1 MGHLRPCRHLLLLFA
16 AQMIGKKKWK
26 KSHVITTEIFNIQM
40 FDKVWNHLYHL
51 ILDHGKR
58 LLGSN
63 PFVPDQCYY
72 YATIFPDYIMTSLTF
87 PDSAKMKLLPDF
99 SWQHKP
105 CVMFSLFQKYL
116 ITYLFKQSSILK
128 VQDKICLENIL
139 YVSKPLNNL
148 LLSVFHIWF
157 SFSSDQHNYET
168 SSHM

>member
-1 MGHLRPCRHLLLLFA
+1 MIRYETICIIFSWTMEKGYWVAILLSLINAIIMLRF
-16 AQMIGKKKWK
+16 
-26 KSHVITTEIFNIQM
+26 
-40 FDKVWNHLYHL
+40 
-51 ILDHGKR
+51 
-58 LLGSN
+58 
-63 PFVPDQCYY
+63 
-72 YATIFPDYIMTSLTF
+72 SLTTLWLPWLF
-87 PDSAKMKLLPDF
+87 LTQLKMKLLPDF